1 MKDKVISWRGYNLTI
16 LSRDKTISEKAS
28 QNKYMLSFSQN
39 LSLRPSCYQCPAKA
53 GKSCSDITLAD
64 YWGIEK
70 LLPEMD
76 DGKGT
81 SFVCANSEK
90 GDAFLKSLS
99 LITAQADYASSVPFN
114 ACIERST
121 IEPAARSAFW
131 ESYLKDGISVLQ
143 SLKPIKANIFKRII
157 RRIIK

>member
-1 MKDKVISWRGYNLTI
+1 
-16 LSRDKTISEKAS
+16 
-28 QNKYMLSFSQN
+28 MLSFSQN

-53 GKSCSDITLAD
+53 GKSRSDITLAD

-81 SFVCANSEK
+81 SFICANSEK
-90 GDAFLKSLS
+90 GDAFLKTLS
-99 LITAQADYASSVPFN
+99 LRTAQADYAASVPFN

-121 IEPAARSAFW
+121 IEPAARSVFW
-131 ESYLKDGISVLQ
+131 ESYQKDGISVLQ
-143 SLKPIKANIFKRII
+143 SLKPIKANLFKRII
-157 RRIIK
+157 RRIVK